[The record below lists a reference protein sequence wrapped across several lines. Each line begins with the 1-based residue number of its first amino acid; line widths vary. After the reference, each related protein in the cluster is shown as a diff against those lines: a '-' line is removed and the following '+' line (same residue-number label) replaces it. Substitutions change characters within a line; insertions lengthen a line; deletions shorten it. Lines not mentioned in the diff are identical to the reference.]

1 MKLTKCSNDHY
12 YDADKYSVCPHCN
25 PNAQSVDDSVTVS
38 MTTSHDMVTERFD
51 SEKTVTL
58 SDMVEKAADFTSSS
72 VPDDDLKT
80 ISVYSNLTGGHTE
93 TEPVVGWLVAVS
105 GKHMGESFTLK
116 SGRNFVGRSSSM
128 DIVLDGDNTVSR
140 ERHAIIIYEPKA
152 RIFFAQPGESRELFY
167 LNDEVVLNNIVIQ
180 TNDTFLI
187 GNTKLR
193 FIPFCSKEF
202 AWEDI
207 SREG

>member
-1 MKLTKCSNDHY
+1 MKLTKCSNEHY

-38 MTTSHDMVTERFD
+38 MTTSHDMMTEKFD
-51 SEKTVTL
+51 QEKTVTL
-58 SDMVEKAADFTSSS
+58 SEVVEEASTSMGISS
-72 VPDDDLKT
+72 PDDDLKT
-80 ISVYSNLTGGHTE
+80 ISFYSEQTG

-105 GKHMGESFTLK
+105 GKHLGESFSLK

-128 DIVLDGDNTVSR
+128 DVVLNGDNSVSR

-152 RIFFAQPGESRELFY
+152 RVFFAQPGESRELFY
-167 LNDEVVLNNIVIQ
+167 VNDEVVLSNIMIQ

-187 GNTKLR
+187 GNTKLK

-207 SREG
+207 EKEEVK

>member
-1 MKLTKCSNDHY
+1 MKLTKCSNEHY

-38 MTTSHDMVTERFD
+38 MTTSHDMMTEKFD
-51 SEKTVTL
+51 QEKTVTL
-58 SDMVEKAADFTSSS
+58 SEVVEEASTSMGISS
-72 VPDDDLKT
+72 PDDDLKT
-80 ISVYSNLTGGHTE
+80 ISFYSEQTG

-105 GKHMGESFTLK
+105 GKHLGESFSLK

-128 DIVLDGDNTVSR
+128 DVVLNGDNSVSR

-152 RIFFAQPGESRELFY
+152 RVFFAQPGESRELFY
-167 LNDEVVLNNIVIQ
+167 VNDEVVLSNIMIQ

-187 GNTKLR
+187 GNTKLK

-207 SREG
+207 EKEGVK